1 MVSEFPLFGVFINSL
16 QIESMNTDLQCLKQ
30 GMIDRGITKEIL
42 KISDA
47 NGMAD
52 ILRENRTRFT
62 S

>member
-1 MVSEFPLFGVFINSL
+1 
-16 QIESMNTDLQCLKQ
+16 MNTDLQCLKQ
-30 GMIDRGITKEIL
+30 GMIDRGITEEIL

-52 ILRENRTRFT
+52 ILREDWIRFT